1 LAGLGLTDF
10 RREQCLRHIEQ
21 VFECTKKRSKI
32 ESHMLSTILKSH
44 MDVMRVDEMV
54 LEGYRGRE
62 EEKMSLLAAMDKV

>member
-1 LAGLGLTDF
+1 
-10 RREQCLRHIEQ
+10 
-21 VFECTKKRSKI
+21 
-32 ESHMLSTILKSH
+32 MLSTILKSH